1 MEDLLKA
8 FDNMSLNNPN
18 ASNAADATAAA
29 GDDSDVIDD
38 VIVDSQVSR
47 PAPPS
52 TPAKQTPNS
61 DAAPSH
67 SETDAGWL
75 NVSGCV
81 TSPYGICVEHGLS
94 SVVR

>member
-52 TPAKQTPNS
+52 PPANQTPNS
-61 DAAPSH
+61 DAGPSH
-67 SETDAGWL
+67 SETGAGWL
-75 NVSGCV
+75 NVQKCQSC
-81 TSPYGICVEHGLS
+81 
-94 SVVR
+94 VVRILLFRVV